1 MIKLLWRR
9 LFARQGGQKEL
20 PCREVV
26 SRVTDFL
33 DFELDAEMEGRI
45 REHLDVCTACRHFVN
60 SLENTIRSLHS
71 DASCTIPDEKARQLL
86 SNLRA
91 EHRRALEELD
101 EKAAD

>member
-1 MIKLLWRR
+1 MVKLLRR
-9 LFARQGGQKEL
+9 RMFAGQGGKRAL

-33 DFELDAEMEGRI
+33 DFELDVEMEERI
-45 REHLDVCTACRHFVN
+45 REHLEVCTACRHFVN
-60 SLENTIRSLHS
+60 SLENTIRTLHS

-91 EHRRALEELD
+91 ERRRALEELD
-101 EKAAD
+101 EKTSD